1 MRPEDGLNYELT
13 FEERPGYLFAHF
25 RTAEISEEIAMD
37 YLSRIADKCGELSL
51 SRVLLQRDAP
61 NVLSPSEQFHVIQHF
76 LNIAHDIRVA
86 GVNEVSSIHEDLG
99 FAETTAVNRGAQYRL
114 FSNTE
119 DALTWLLA

>member
-1 MRPEDGLNYELT
+1 
-13 FEERPGYLFAHF
+13 
-25 RTAEISEEIAMD
+25 MD